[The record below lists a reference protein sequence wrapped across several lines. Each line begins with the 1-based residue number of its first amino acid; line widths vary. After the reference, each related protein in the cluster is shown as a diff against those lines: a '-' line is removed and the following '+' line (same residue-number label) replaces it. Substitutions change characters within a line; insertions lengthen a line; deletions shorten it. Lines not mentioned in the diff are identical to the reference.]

1 LKLNFALAPVPPFRL
16 DLTAWTL
23 RRTAANV
30 VDRWDGTTYRRV
42 LALEGGPAEV
52 AVCQTGPADSPRL
65 EVAVTAAEPA
75 TRLKSTVVAVLERL
89 LGLRIDLC
97 DFYELAG
104 RDPRLASLV
113 DQFRGVKPP
122 RFPTL
127 FEALVNAIACQQITL
142 VLGITLLNRLAET
155 CGLRRESQNGVT
167 YAFPRPADVAVT
179 APETLRGLGF
189 SRQKA
194 AALIELARASA
205 TQGLAS
211 DELGLLDDEG
221 VIRCLT
227 RLRGVGRWTAEYAL
241 LRALGRLHVFPGDDV
256 GARSRLQRWMDL
268 QEPLDYEGVRR
279 VLHRWRPYAGLIYFH
294 LLLRRLA
301 EARCL

>member
-1 LKLNFALAPVPPFRL
+1 
-16 DLTAWTL
+16 
-23 RRTAANV
+23 
-30 VDRWDGTTYRRV
+30 
-42 LALEGGPAEV
+42 
-52 AVCQTGPADSPRL
+52 
-65 EVAVTAAEPA
+65 VTAAEPA

-155 CGLRRESQNGVT
+155 CGLRRESQNGVA